1 LLECEHEK
9 GNIHMSNMAQ
19 AWKDETDRRSL
30 SVEEQAM
37 QSADAAGG
45 FELTDEDLEA
55 VSGAGGGS
63 SQTSGFGLAS
73 VVESLLGG
81 ASGQG

>member
-1 LLECEHEK
+1 LYEYEK
-9 GNIHMSNMAQ
+9 GNIHMSNIAQ

-45 FELTDEDLEA
+45 FELTDEELEA
-55 VSGAGGGS
+55 VSGAGNNGS
-63 SQTSGFGLAS
+63 QLSGFGLAS
-73 VVESLLGG
+73 VVESLFGG
-81 ASGQG
+81 MTGKG